1 MSEIAALDLISQL
14 DLAHPASYLA
24 GAPDQG

>member
-1 MSEIAALDLISQL
+1 MSEIAALKLIGQL

-24 GAPDQG
+24 SAPDQR